1 MALRTGQKIFLG
13 VGAAAAVAFCIAL
26 AVGLSDAFADRDQTA
41 VAAVATAHVEPILG
55 PRVFNGL
62 GGDIAPDF
70 GVTAAGAQPPA
81 VALSV
86 GGVLR
91 VVENLD
97 SLPRTRKVTIAASQ
111 PDSFALDTDGTML
124 AVADGY
130 LGVLDEH
137 GVVAHSVPLAFD
149 RMRLAPSTR
158 QGFVYLFGGANGDFR
173 LYRVVADGTLQV
185 VLQSN
190 EPIVAAADNG
200 DDIYAATPTRL
211 LQLKAGRPD
220 ILFETPDDFA
230 GPIRSLA
237 VTNDGMVIFSTD
249 AKVYALLGPN
259 ALSIVNNAGG
269 TLRVRD
275 GALYVLDPQRKL
287 LFRLTPASGSL
298 VKPAA
303 A

>member
-137 GVVAHSVPLAFD
+137 GVVAHSVPLSTSGTSAHVTAAL
-149 RMRLAPSTR
+149 RLPVPGRSMQCAEPAVVSSSCTIASP
-158 QGFVYLFGGANGDFR
+158 FV
-173 LYRVVADGTLQV
+173 
-185 VLQSN
+185 
-190 EPIVAAADNG
+190 
-200 DDIYAATPTRL
+200 PT
-211 LQLKAGRPD
+211 
-220 ILFETPDDFA
+220 
-230 GPIRSLA
+230 
-237 VTNDGMVIFSTD
+237 
-249 AKVYALLGPN
+249 
-259 ALSIVNNAGG
+259 
-269 TLRVRD
+269 
-275 GALYVLDPQRKL
+275 
-287 LFRLTPASGSL
+287 
-298 VKPAA
+298 
-303 A
+303 